1 MLLKIVKVWK
11 KDQSNCGNSWTRWSK
26 IEKLDSTRKYFKLKI
41 MIYPRKISAYTFE
54 REKH

>member
-26 IEKLDSTRKYFKLKI
+26 IEKLDSTRKYFKLK
-41 MIYPRKISAYTFE
+41 
-54 REKH
+54 